1 LPSKK
6 TNKYCGEHLTQQ
18 QEEDITQDSRVRIP
32 CPYDPQHTVFQDEL
46 DQHLT
51 TRCNAR
57 PKPTDPWHSLNAN
70 CTLPLSKEELE
81 FQQHIHSHKHMK
93 AQPWI
98 SRVQLHELPKQELRG
113 LIQKVED
120 LYKKV
125 VPPIETVIYSH
136 PSMAKRRTM
145 VKYTKHADQQASL
158 LGHMSHHGMLRDKHA
173 CFIEFGAGRGEL
185 SHHLKTAL
193 NDEGEC
199 TYVLIDRKAV
209 RGKFDT
215 ALGGGGANPNVKR
228 IIVDI
233 KDLCLSNVDILKDEQ
248 GNQKP
253 VIAFSKHLCGSAT
266 DLTLKCLANY
276 AEDQNANNNNSNPIP
291 GIIIAL
297 CCHQLCRYEMYPNT
311 KFLED
316 NQISKTDYE
325 RICKMTSWAI
335 CGRPQPIQVTDDG
348 VQIDNEATAVVGI
361 DSDDEDEEH
370 HNVEEEEGDL
380 DETSAHYS
388 GLDHDKREI
397 IGYACKRILDA
408 GRAEFLRQY
417 GFDVELVYY
426 SDRKTTLENCAL
438 IARHKADHQAIIA

>member
-1 LPSKK
+1 M
-6 TNKYCGEHLTQQ
+6 
-18 QEEDITQDSRVRIP
+18 
-32 CPYDPQHTVFQDEL
+32 F
-46 DQHLT
+46 
-51 TRCNAR
+51 
-57 PKPTDPWHSLNAN
+57 
-70 CTLPLSKEELE
+70 
-81 FQQHIHSHKHMK
+81 
-93 AQPWI
+93 
-98 SRVQLHELPKQELRG
+98 
-113 LIQKVED
+113 
-120 LYKKV
+120 
-125 VPPIETVIYSH
+125 VI
-136 PSMAKRRTM
+136 
-145 VKYTKHADQQASL
+145 
-158 LGHMSHHGMLRDKHA
+158 
-173 CFIEFGAGRGEL
+173 F
-185 SHHLKTAL
+185 
-193 NDEGEC
+193 
-199 TYVLIDRKAV
+199 
-209 RGKFDT
+209 
-215 ALGGGGANPNVKR
+215 
-228 IIVDI
+228 
-233 KDLCLSNVDILKDEQ
+233 
-248 GNQKP
+248 
-253 VIAFSKHLCGSAT
+253 
-266 DLTLKCLANY
+266 
-276 AEDQNANNNNSNPIP
+276 SNPIP

-380 DETSAHYS
+380 DETSYVPDEYAPSCVALVISFFNLCCMFHRAHYS